1 MDDDQRSQLHIE
13 SGDRPAGALADQQ
26 FGVISR
32 AQAFIAGLTPRLL
45 AATEDLFRRDLATPD
60 RLRAR

>member
-26 FGVISR
+26 SV
-32 AQAFIAGLTPRLL
+32 
-45 AATEDLFRRDLATPD
+45 
-60 RLRAR
+60 